1 VLKLISRR
9 RTPTAPTTVQ
19 SPAATSLQTSRQLPT
34 ADTAP
39 GDALDGGA
47 RVACAL
53 SACLAGERATVL
65 EVRCGDL
72 EACRLRTLGL
82 CEGAAVNV
90 VRARDCTLLEVRGS
104 RLAVSHSLAS
114 SITVLP
120 VA

>member
-1 VLKLISRR
+1 MLKLIPRR
-9 RTPTAPTTVQ
+9 RSTVAPTAG
-19 SPAATSLQTSRQLPT
+19 LPT
-34 ADTAP
+34 ASVTEVVADVP
-39 GDALDGGA
+39 

-90 VRARDCTLLEVRGS
+90 VRSRDCTLLEVRGS
-104 RLAVSHSLAS
+104 RLAVSHVLAS
-114 SITVLP
+114 DITVLP

>member
-1 VLKLISRR
+1 MRIILNHTRKRVLKLIPRR
-9 RTPTAPTTVQ
+9 KPNAAPPIHRPLPSLADAGGTAP
-19 SPAATSLQTSRQLPT
+19 
-34 ADTAP
+34 
-39 GDALDGGA
+39 

-53 SACLAGERATVL
+53 SSCLAGERATVL

-82 CEGAAVNV
+82 CEGTAVNV

-104 RLAVSHSLAS
+104 RLAVSHALAS
-114 SITVLP
+114 DITVLP